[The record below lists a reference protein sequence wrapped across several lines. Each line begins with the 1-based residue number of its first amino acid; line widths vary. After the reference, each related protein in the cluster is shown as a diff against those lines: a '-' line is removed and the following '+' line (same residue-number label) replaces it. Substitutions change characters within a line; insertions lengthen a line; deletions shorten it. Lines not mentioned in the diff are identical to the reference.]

1 MNYYVVFYLT
11 LWYDCGED
19 GLKTMV

>member
-11 LWYDCGED
+11 LWYDYGED